1 MNLILV
7 IDEPSNATREQRRN
21 QSKETANQLYFDLIR
36 RSLIPLFNDLQQTPA
51 YVHDDIHSPPLV
63 VSKEILR
70 NNSISTIDSKQEAP
84 PLLPTIALKYTTNLH
99 FIISAG
105 GG

>member
-7 IDEPSNATREQRRN
+7 IDEPSDATREQRRY

-36 RSLIPLFNDLQQTPA
+36 RSLIPLFNDLQQTSA
-51 YVHDDIHSPPLV
+51 YIHDDIRSPPLV

>member
-7 IDEPSNATREQRRN
+7 IDEPSDATREQRRY
-21 QSKETANQLYFDLIR
+21 QSKETTNQLYFDLIR
-36 RSLIPLFNDLQQTPA
+36 RSLIPLFNDLQQTSA
-51 YVHDDIHSPPLV
+51 YDDIHSPPLV

>member
-1 MNLILV
+1 M
-7 IDEPSNATREQRRN
+7 IDEPSDATREQRRY

-36 RSLIPLFNDLQQTPA
+36 RSLIPLFNDLQQTSA

-70 NNSISTIDSKQEAP
+70 SRNNSISTIDSKQEAS